1 MKTIKIYE
9 DGNGQ
14 VVELPEGYRFTA
26 NEVMINRVGDVVML
40 VPKNAVW
47 NSFMKAVDMFS
58 EDFLDEGRPAQ
69 GIQERGIVI

>member
-1 MKTIKIYE
+1 
-9 DGNGQ
+9 
-14 VVELPEGYRFTA
+14 
-26 NEVMINRVGDVVML
+26 MIVNKVGDVVML

-58 EDFLDEGRPAQ
+58 EDFLDDGRPAQ